1 MLPKGLKPCTLNL
14 VQSPSLYF
22 CKSTHP
28 PIRLD
33 RVSVHMQ
40 YAETNFLCVSKR
52 HAAQRV
58 RTMHPETGAKSL
70 LKFLQVR
77 PSAHPSTRLDRVC
90 MHIQYAETNFLCVSQ
105 DMLPKGFKPCTL
117 TLVQSPSI
125 FCLCKVPLSIF
136 ASLYFCKS
144 THPPIRLDCVGVHI
158 Q

>member
-1 MLPKGLKPCTLNL
+1 MRPETIAKSLLKFLQ
-14 VQSPSLYF
+14 VHPSA
-22 CKSTHP
+22 HP

-33 RVSVHMQ
+33 RVGVHMQ
-40 YAETNFLCVSKR
+40 YAETNFLCVSK
-52 HAAQRV
+52 
-58 RTMHPETGAKSL
+58 
-70 LKFLQVR
+70 
-77 PSAHPSTRLDRVC
+77 
-90 MHIQYAETNFLCVSQ
+90 

-144 THPPIRLDCVGVHI
+144 THPPIRLDRVGVHI